1 MISCLDLQ
9 NPGGGISI
17 VLNCMFEAFHY
28 FFIYKN
34 QGLDREYTTNFDI
47 KELSSNPMRSFISQL
62 ISECSF
68 SKLLLAL
75 NKEEK
80 KERRKERREVGE
92 KGGREGIREQANFP
106 SAAKQN

>member
-1 MISCLDLQ
+1 MFYFFFKKMISCLDLQ

-17 VLNCMFEAFHY
+17 LLYCMFEAFHY

-34 QGLDREYTTNFDI
+34 QGLDREYTTSFDI

-62 ISECSF
+62 ISDCSF

-80 KERRKERREVGE
+80 RKE
-92 KGGREGIREQANFP
+92 GRKEGR
-106 SAAKQN
+106 